1 MRNTQDMITI
11 KSSPRYHAA
20 KIIFDDIINKRSP
33 NFDALV
39 QLYGEKIAKTMEK
52 SILRFYND
60 PQFTCGT
67 VRLHD
72 SRAPKI
78 LSDMR
83 KFIDD
88 DEDFRAI
95 DEYFVSQVS
104 RRDDLDILI
113 KEIES
118 ELGDNFRNKFGSYAP
133 NAIKA
138 AALAMKY
145 NLARK
150 SDVSAV
156 SHWTGAAGIM
166 YFLQKNGH
174 IKEYSDEYFRVI
186 VAFLHDFNED
196 LPRKVIHSDGKTY
209 GLYRTEEFSLDH
221 LPNNKLIV
229 RDIDILTNLYSE
241 MAKHAFESFMKMGQ
255 AFTYDA
261 FKLYLK
267 ELISRNKEYNNSM
280 IEVHKALFELIS
292 HNDYGELSG
301 KELLSAISWDSYKF
315 YINKIISESE
325 KFKDDTPIIAKFCDQ
340 NYNFIGKEIL
350 AGPDLM
356 RNLLKVWLWAT
367 EVNKDPKISI
377 HMRNFVRELL
387 EDDLCYAE
395 YYIVR
400 DLMRRE
406 SILAYYAGAY
416 EKIKKLMP
424 ILYTDKNI
432 REQI

>member
-20 KIIFDDIINKRSP
+20 KIIFDDILAKRKP
-33 NFDALV
+33 NSNALV
-39 QLYGEKIAKTMEK
+39 ELHGEQIAKTVEK
-52 SILRFYND
+52 SILRFYD
-60 PQFTCGT
+60 DSQFICGEI
-67 VRLHD
+67 RLHD

-104 RRDDLDILI
+104 RKEDLDVLI

-118 ELGDNFRNKFGSYAP
+118 NIGINFRNKFGSYAP
-133 NAIKA
+133 NAVMA
-138 AALAMKY
+138 AALAMRYHLK
-145 NLARK
+145 RK

-156 SHWTGAAGIM
+156 SHWSGAAGIM
-166 YFLQKNGH
+166 YFLQKEGH
-174 IKEYSDEYFRVI
+174 IKPYSDEYFRVI

-196 LPRKVIHSDGKTY
+196 LPRKVIHSDGRTY
-209 GLYRTEEFSLDH
+209 GLYRTEEFGLNH
-221 LPNNKLIV
+221 LPNNGLII
-229 RDIDILTNLYSE
+229 RDVEILTNLYSE
-241 MAKHAFESFMKMGQ
+241 MAKHAFEVFMKKGL
-255 AFTYDA
+255 AFTYDS
-261 FKLYLK
+261 FKSFLQ
-267 ELISRNKEYNNSM
+267 ELIANHNDYNKTMY
-280 IEVHKALFELIS
+280 EVHKTLFDLVS
-292 HNDYGELSG
+292 HNNYGELTG
-301 KELLSAISWDSYKF
+301 KDLLSAISWDSYKF

-325 KFKDDTPIIAKFCDQ
+325 KFNDDTPIIAKFCDQ

-367 EVNKDPKISI
+367 EVNKNPEISI
-377 HMRNFVRELL
+377 HMRSFVRELL

-406 SILAYYAGAY
+406 SILTYYAGAY
-416 EKIKKLMP
+416 EKIKKLLP

-432 REQI
+432 RA